1 METKGNHVLIG
12 FFAVCVVAAAFAFV
26 FWFHNIGGTAKRTT
40 YLVRFDGTAAGLRPG
55 SAVLFNGI
63 RMGEVTKLTLN
74 PDDPHQVLAT
84 IEIDARAPVRTDTAV
99 GLDFQGLT
107 GIASVSLTGGSKD
120 APVFARFSDAPP
132 MLIADAS
139 ASQDVTRAARDVLK
153 RIDTLLGEDG
163 TLNNTFKNIET
174 FSATLKEGGALHNT
188 VKSIEIFSDTLS
200 KNSNRIDNILAGLE
214 NLSGGPDGKGD
225 IQEAARSIRQLA
237 DNLDKRTAEIGAG
250 INRFSAT
257 GSRELEA
264 FAGEARRT
272 LGEIDRAVKNLDR
285 NPSRLLFGGSGN
297 SVPAYN
303 GNKR

>member
-12 FFAVCVVAAAFAFV
+12 LFAVCVVAAAFAFV
-26 FWFHNIGGTAKRTT
+26 FWFHNISGTSKRVS
-40 YLVRFDGTAAGLRPG
+40 YLVRFDGAAPGLRPG

-107 GIASVSLTGGSKD
+107 GIASVSLTGGSKN

-153 RIDTLLGEDG
+153 RIDTLLADDG

-174 FSATLKEGGALHNT
+174 FSATLKEDGALHNA
-188 VKSIEIFSDTLS
+188 VKSIETFTATLAGNS
-200 KNSNRIDNILAGLE
+200 KRIDNILAGLE
-214 NLSGGPDGKGD
+214 SLSGGPDGKGD

-257 GSRELEA
+257 GARELEA
-264 FAGEARRT
+264 FAAEGRRT
-272 LGEIDRAVKNLDR
+272 LSEIDRAVKNLDR

-303 GNKR
+303 GKR

>member
-12 FFAVCVVAAAFAFV
+12 LFAVCVVAAAFAFV
-26 FWFHNIGGTAKRTT
+26 FWFHNIGGTAKRVT

-84 IEIDARAPVRTDTAV
+84 IEIDARAPVRTDTAI

-120 APVFARFSDAPP
+120 AHVFARFSDTPP

-188 VKSIEIFSDTLS
+188 VKSIETFSATLS
-200 KNSNRIDNILAGLE
+200 KNSNRVDNILAGLE

-257 GSRELEA
+257 GARELEA

-272 LGEIDRAVKNLDR
+272 LSEIDRAVKNLDR

-303 GNKR
+303 GNR